1 MTVGTIPIGLRQQSQ
16 RLYGPDMQWATP
28 EERQKLGQAQR
39 KQMARQKHTEFSAKA
54 RLTPAL
60 TLLQRS
66 VRGRVPAL
74 VAIKYERMMASPFG
88 YFRGAVPVMAADL
101 AAMPNTGLMVQLCGD
116 AHVRNLGAFAA
127 EDGRLIFDINDFD
140 ETFRGP
146 FEWDLKRMAA
156 SLVVAGRESG
166 NKESNCE
173 RAVERCVSSYCTRM
187 HAYAPMPVL
196 EMVRDQ
202 ITRYEE
208 IAPVHLALQK
218 AVRATPM
225 HTLQQLTEPVA
236 ETKTRPA
243 AGGEPVA
250 RRFREQKPVLTRL
263 SAQKADAVLASL
275 DAYLKTLQ
283 SQRQHFFSQYRP
295 LDVAFK
301 VVGTGSV
308 GLRDYCVYMEG
319 NGPDDPFFLQ
329 IKEEAPSAYAPYLT
343 DPHVP
348 RHQGQRVVEGQRLI
362 QTGTD
367 ILLGY
372 TTIEGR
378 DYLVRRLNDH
388 KASVELED
396 LNGEGLLEYA
406 QLCGE
411 LLARGHARSG
421 DARQIAGYLGAGDGF
436 TAALTTFGSKYADQT
451 EKDWADLKKARK

>member
-1 MTVGTIPIGLRQQSQ
+1 MH
-16 RLYGPDMQWATP
+16 WATP
-28 EERQKLGQAQR
+28 EEREKAGQARR
-39 KQMARQKHTEFSAKA
+39 KQLARQGNGEFSPKA

-74 VAIKYERMMASPFG
+74 VKIKYERMIASPFG

-101 AAMPNTGLMVQLCGD
+101 AALPNTGLMVQLCGD

-156 SLVVAGRESG
+156 SLVVAGREAG
-166 NKESNCE
+166 NKDGLCS
-173 RAVERCVSSYCTRM
+173 RAVEGCISSYSARM
-187 HAYAPMPVL
+187 RAYAPMPVL
-196 EMVRDQ
+196 ELVRDQ
-202 ITRYEE
+202 ISRFEE

-225 HTLQQLTEPVA
+225 HTLEQLTEVVPG
-236 ETKTRPA
+236 KPA
-243 AGGEPVA
+243 AE
-250 RRFREQKPVLTRL
+250 RRFKEQKPVLTRL
-263 SAQKADAVLASL
+263 TGSRAKAVLDSIE
-275 DAYLKTLQ
+275 AYRQTLQ
-283 SQRQHFFSQYRP
+283 SQRRIFLDQYRP

-319 NGPDDPFFLQ
+319 NGPGDPFFLQ
-329 IKEEAPSAYAPYLT
+329 IKEEAVSAYAPYLQ

-348 RHQGQRVVEGQRLI
+348 KHQGQRVVEGQRLI

-388 KASVELED
+388 KASIELTD
-396 LNGEGLLEYA
+396 LNGDGLIEYA

-421 DARQIAGYLGAGDGF
+421 DARQIAGYLGSGEGF
-436 TAALTTFGSKYADQT
+436 ANALTQFGHKYADQT
-451 EKDWADLKKARK
+451 EKDWAELKKARKQS